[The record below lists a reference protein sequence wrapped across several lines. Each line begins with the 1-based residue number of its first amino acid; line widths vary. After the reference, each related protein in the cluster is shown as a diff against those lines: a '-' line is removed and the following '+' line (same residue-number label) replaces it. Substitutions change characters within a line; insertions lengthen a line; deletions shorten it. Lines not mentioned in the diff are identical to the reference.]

1 MSKGRELARE
11 LGIEC
16 KQALYS
22 EWGNF
27 YAPIKY
33 YPCIFFDT
41 SGFIVIESPDEL
53 DGQGIKIG
61 KRTNVPNLISSAP
74 KYQLISAW
82 RVKLAEEIIQD
93 DEYIH
98 LEGAVTTIKVN
109 RYERDR
115 NARSKCI
122 KHYGCVC
129 QACGVKLST
138 IYGLVAEDFIHVH
151 HTRKISHTGGEYHLD
166 PIRDLRPLCP
176 NCHAI
181 AHLRKNPYTIEEIQE
196 MLVKY
201 KVDGEQITAP
211 DRMLKQS

>member
-27 YAPIKY
+27 YAPLKD
-33 YPCIFFDT
+33 YPCIFFDK

-61 KRTNVPNLISSAP
+61 KRTNVPNSISSAP
-74 KYQLISAW
+74 KYQSISAW

-93 DEYIH
+93 DENIH

-115 NARSKCI
+115 NARNKCI

-129 QACGVKLST
+129 QACGIKLST

-151 HTRKISHTGGEYHLD
+151 HITKISSIREEYHLD

-181 AHLRKNPYTIEEIQE
+181 AHLRKDPYNIEEIQE
-196 MLVKY
+196 MIMKR
-201 KVDGEQITAP
+201 KGNG
-211 DRMLKQS
+211 

>member
-11 LGIEC
+11 LGIEF

-27 YAPIKY
+27 YAPIKD
-33 YPCIFFDT
+33 YPCIFFDK
-41 SGFIVIESPDEL
+41 SGFIIIESPDEL
-53 DGQGIKIG
+53 DGQGIKVG
-61 KRTNVPNLISSAP
+61 KRTNVPNTISSAS
-74 KYQLISAW
+74 KYQLTSAW
-82 RVKLAEEIIQD
+82 RVKLAEEITQD
-93 DEYIH
+93 DEHIY

-115 NARSKCI
+115 IARSKCI

-129 QACGVKLST
+129 QVCKTKLST

-151 HTRKISHTGGEYHLD
+151 HIKKISSTGGKYHLD

-181 AHLRKNPYTIEEIQE
+181 AHLRQDPYTIEEIQE
-196 MLVKY
+196 MIMNHKR
-201 KVDGEQITAP
+201 D
-211 DRMLKQS
+211 D

>member
-27 YAPIKY
+27 YAPIKD
-33 YPCIFFDT
+33 YPCIFFDK

-61 KRTNVPNLISSAP
+61 ERTNVPNLISSAP

-82 RVKLAEEIIQD
+82 RVKLAEEIVQN
-93 DEYIH
+93 DEHLY

-122 KHYGCVC
+122 KHYGFVC
-129 QACGVKLST
+129 QACGTKLST

-151 HTRKISHTGGEYHLD
+151 HIRKISSIGEEYHLD

-181 AHLRKNPYTIEEIQE
+181 AHLRKDAYTIEEIQE
-196 MLVKY
+196 M
-201 KVDGEQITAP
+201 I
-211 DRMLKQS
+211 MKQKGGG